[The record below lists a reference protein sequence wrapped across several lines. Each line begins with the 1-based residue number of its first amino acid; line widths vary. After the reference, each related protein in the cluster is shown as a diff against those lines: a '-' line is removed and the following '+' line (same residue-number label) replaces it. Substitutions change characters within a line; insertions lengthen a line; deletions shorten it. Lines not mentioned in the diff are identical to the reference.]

1 MKTMKDQDKKK
12 QNDLTDKSKGSDKD
26 ISNSLER
33 DVTDT
38 KLSGKQTPQGRTD
51 NEQDRE
57 SNKRNS

>member
-1 MKTMKDQDKKK
+1 MKDQDKKK

>member
-1 MKTMKDQDKKK
+1 MKDQDKNKK
-12 QNDLTDKSKGSDKD
+12 SELTDTSKSNKND

-38 KLSGKQTPQGRTD
+38 PLKEGQTPQARTD

-57 SNKRNS
+57 TKKK

>member
-1 MKTMKDQDKKK
+1 MKNQDKNKK
-12 QNDLTDKSKGSDKD
+12 SGLTDKNKNNPKD

-38 KLSGKQTPQGRTD
+38 KLNQKQTPQGRTD

-57 SNKRNS
+57 RRKHNL

>member
-1 MKTMKDQDKKK
+1 MKDQDKSKK
-12 QNDLTDKSKGSDKD
+12 SDLTNKSKGNSKD

-38 KLSGKQTPQGRTD
+38 KMSGKQTPQARTD

-57 SNKRNS
+57 SKKRKS

>member
-1 MKTMKDQDKKK
+1 MKDQDKKR
-12 QNDLTDKSKGSDKD
+12 QHDLTDKSKSSGKD

-57 SNKRNS
+57 SNKRKS